1 MIKLVL
7 LILILFLNNCS
18 MDSKSGM
25 WSEVK
30 EKKNIKSQEKI
41 LFEKRKTLNKEFNP
55 NVKIALKNNYDLSSF
70 NNNLTNNNQIL
81 NYDGVLDQIS
91 KYKFSKIARF
101 NLINSQI
108 TITENDE
115 LIFFDGKGN
124 IFKLNKNLRLI
135 WKKNLYTKKE
145 KKLNPILNISYSKGK
160 IIVTDNLSNYFLVD
174 GNSGEILWKKKNSSL
189 FNSQIKIVNNYFFS
203 IDFDNIFRCYSIENG
218 KEVWKYESQSSFIKS
233 KRALSIV
240 SDGEKIFFINSIG
253 EITALSLNNGNLL
266 WQTPTQSSSIIED
279 SFTVVFSD
287 LVLNDKKIYLSNNKN
302 ELIQVDANNGIIMWT
317 QNISS
322 TVRPAIIEKLIFTI
336 SMNGYLVIMD
346 KNTGNILRSTLI
358 TKNLKKYQK
367 KKFEPSGF
375 VIAKNNLY
383 LTLSDGNLLKIKVIN
398 GKVENLIKVDNN
410 YISRPVILKKQMYI
424 VSDNVIK
431 KFN

>member
-1 MIKLVL
+1 
-7 LILILFLNNCS
+7 
-18 MDSKSGM
+18 MDSKSGI

-30 EKKNIKSQEKI
+30 EKKNIKFQEKI
-41 LFEKRKTLNKEFNP
+41 LFEKRQTLNKEFNP

-91 KYKFSKIARF
+91 KYKFSKIIGF
-101 NLINSQI
+101 NSVNSQI
-108 TITENDE
+108 TITEKDE

-124 IFKLNKNLRLI
+124 IFKLDKNLILI
-135 WKKNLYTKKE
+135 WKKNLYSKKE
-145 KKLNPILNISYSKGK
+145 KKLYPILNISYSKGK
-160 IIVTDNLSNYFLVD
+160 IIITDNLSNYFLVD
-174 GNSGEILWKKKNSSL
+174 GNSGEILWKKRNSSL
-189 FNSQIKIVNNYFFS
+189 FNSQIKIVNNHFFS
-203 IDFDNIFRCYSIENG
+203 LDFDNIFRCYSIKNG

-240 SDGEKIFFINSIG
+240 SDREKIFFINSIG

-266 WQTPTQSSSIIED
+266 WQTPTQPSSIIED

-317 QNISS
+317 QNINSI
-322 TVRPAIIEKLIFTI
+322 VRPVIIEKLIFTI